1 MTNKNNMAFWWVNH
15 KQTYSAEVG
24 GGYIWSPKTNR
35 NGSKNQTY
43 INLTLTRPGDIV
55 ISYAGGLIKAI
66 GLVAAPCSEKFKP
79 SEFGSAGDS
88 WSDTGWEVRID
99 WELLEKPIRPKDHM
113 ELIAPLLPL
122 KNSPLRAN
130 GDGNQSCYLAGISN
144 ELGDRLLSLAPEVQ
158 IRAATPSRAWNV
170 EVFDKK
176 EKEYLAWIEENPSGF
191 VANMDKAKSMKQYP
205 MIHSAGD
212 TAISKDKRGNFTTND
227 YFKICSTDLRELRS
241 YLKHKYRRF
250 TYCMKCF
257 ETLEERQE
265 REEAAAIDEIQ
276 HSTLPVTEKEQ
287 LVKSRRGQGLFRS
300 RLEQIENACRVTGVS
315 NKALLIA
322 SHIKPWSE
330 SDNAERLDGN
340 NGLLLSPH
348 IDKLFDRGWITFT
361 DAGDLLCAEHSIE
374 QALQQWGV
382 ELPLNVAPFEPKQA
396 RYLAYHRDEIFRAEP
411 VTSP

>member
-1 MTNKNNMAFWWVNH
+1 
-15 KQTYSAEVG
+15 
-24 GGYIWSPKTNR
+24 
-35 NGSKNQTY
+35 
-43 INLTLTRPGDIV
+43 
-55 ISYAGGLIKAI
+55 
-66 GLVAAPCSEKFKP
+66 
-79 SEFGSAGDS
+79 
-88 WSDTGWEVRID
+88 
-99 WELLEKPIRPKDHM
+99 M

-122 KNSPLRAN
+122 KNSPLRAT

-144 ELGDRLLSLAPEVQ
+144 ELGDLLLSLASEVQ
-158 IRAATPSRAWNV
+158 LRAATPSRTWNV

-176 EKEYLAWIEENPSGF
+176 EKEYLAWVEANPSGF

-205 MIHSAGD
+205 MIHSASD
-212 TAISKDKRGNFTTND
+212 AAISKDKRGNFTTND

-265 REEAAAIDEIQ
+265 YDEATAIEEIQ

-300 RLEQIENACRVTGVS
+300 RLEQIEHACRVTGVS

-361 DAGDLLCAEHSIE
+361 DAGDLLCADPCIE
-374 QALQQWGV
+374 QALQQWGIV
-382 ELPLNVAPFEPKQA
+382 LPKNVGPFSPKQA
-396 RYLAYHRDEIFRAEP
+396 AFFEYHRDEIFRAYP
-411 VTSP
+411 IFSA

>member
-1 MTNKNNMAFWWVNH
+1 MAFWWVNH

-24 GGYIWSPKTNR
+24 GGYIWSPKANR

-43 INLTLTRPGDIV
+43 INLTLTRPGDVV
-55 ISYAGGLIKAI
+55 ISYASGLIKAI
-66 GLVAAPCSEKFKP
+66 GLVVAPCSEKSKP

-88 WSDTGWEVRID
+88 WSETGWEVRIN
-99 WELLEKPIRPKDHM
+99 WEQLGKPIRPKDHLA
-113 ELIAPLLPL
+113 LIAPLLPL
-122 KNSPLRAN
+122 KNSPLRAS

-144 ELGDRLLSLAPEVQ
+144 ELGSLLLSLAPEVQ
-158 IRAATPSRAWNV
+158 LRTATSSHAWNV
-170 EVFDKK
+170 HVFDNK
-176 EKEYLAWIEENPSGF
+176 EVEYLAWVEENPSGF

-212 TAISKDKRGNFTTND
+212 AAISKDKRGNFTTNA
-227 YFKICSTDLRELRS
+227 YFKICSTDLRELKS
-241 YLKHKYRRF
+241 YLKHKYNRF

-257 ETLEERQE
+257 EVLEEQ
-265 REEAAAIDEIQ
+265 REHDEASAIEEIQ

-300 RLEQIENACRVTGVS
+300 RLEQIEPTCRVTGVT

-330 SDNAERLDGN
+330 CNNAERLDGN

-361 DAGDLLCAEHSIE
+361 DSGDLLCAESSIA
-374 QALQQWGV
+374 QALQLWGI
-382 ELPLNVAPFEPKQA
+382 ELPLNIGPFNSQQA
-396 RYLAYHRDEIFRAEP
+396 TFLEYHRDEIFRADP
-411 VTSP
+411 ITAA

>member
-1 MTNKNNMAFWWVNH
+1 MAFWWVNH

-43 INLTLTRPGDIV
+43 INLTLTRPRDVV

-66 GLVAAPCSEKFKP
+66 GLVATPCSEKSKP

-99 WELLEKPIRPKDHM
+99 WELLEKPIRPKEHM
-113 ELIAPLLPL
+113 ELIAPLLPI
-122 KNSPLRAN
+122 KNSPLRAS

-144 ELGDRLLSLAPEVQ
+144 ELGDLLLSLAPDVQ
-158 IRAATPSRAWNV
+158 LRAATPSRARNV
-170 EVFDKK
+170 HVFDNK
-176 EKEYLAWIEENPSGF
+176 EEVYLAWVEENQSGF

-205 MIHSAGD
+205 MIHSASD
-212 TAISKDKRGNFTTND
+212 PQISKDKHGNFTTNA
-227 YFKICSTDLRELRS
+227 YFKICSTDLRELKS
-241 YLKHKYRRF
+241 YLKHKYHRF
-250 TYCMKCF
+250 TYCRKCF
-257 ETLEERQE
+257 DTLEEWQE
-265 REEAAAIDEIQ
+265 YDEAAVIEEIQ
-276 HSTLPVTEKEQ
+276 HSTLPETEKEQ

-300 RLEQIENACRVTGVS
+300 RLEKIEQVCRVTGVS

-322 SHIKPWSE
+322 SHIRPWRE
-330 SDNAERLDGN
+330 SNNVERLDGH

-361 DAGDLLCAEHSIE
+361 DSGDLLCAEPSIE
-374 QALQQWGV
+374 QALQQWGI
-382 ELPLNVAPFEPKQA
+382 ELPLNVGRFEPKQA
-396 RYLAYHRDEIFRAEP
+396 VYLAYHRDVIFRADP
-411 VTSP
+411 VICV

>member
-1 MTNKNNMAFWWVNH
+1 MVSSLEGISVAFWWVNH
-15 KQTYSAEVG
+15 KQTYGAEVG

-35 NGSKNQTY
+35 NGSK
-43 INLTLTRPGDIV
+43 
-55 ISYAGGLIKAI
+55 
-66 GLVAAPCSEKFKP
+66 
-79 SEFGSAGDS
+79 
-88 WSDTGWEVRID
+88 
-99 WELLEKPIRPKDHM
+99 
-113 ELIAPLLPL
+113 
-122 KNSPLRAN
+122 
-130 GDGNQSCYLAGISN
+130 NQSCYLAGISN

-158 IRAATPSRAWNV
+158 LRAATPSRAWNV

-176 EKEYLAWIEENPSGF
+176 EKEYLAWVEANPSGF

-212 TAISKDKRGNFTTND
+212 AAISKDKRGNFTTNY

-241 YLKHKYRRF
+241 YLKHEYHRF

-265 REEAAAIDEIQ
+265 HEAAAIEEIQ
-276 HSTLPVTEKEQ
+276 HSALPVTEKEQ

-300 RLEQIENACRVTGVS
+300 RLEQIEHACRVTGVT
-315 NKALLIA
+315 NKARLIA
-322 SHIKPWSE
+322 SHIKPWSKCE
-330 SDNAERLDGN
+330 DTGRLDGH

-361 DAGDLLCAEHSIE
+361 DSGDLLCAEPSIE
-374 QALQQWGV
+374 QALQKWGV